1 MANLNRIILV
11 GRLTADLESRST
23 MDGIPMAKFRL
34 AVGRPQ
40 GGDDFFDVIAWRREA
55 ESLDGKAQKG
65 TMVLVEGR
73 IQIRSFEDQSGQ
85 RRWVTEVVARKV
97 QVLEKANPSTE
108 PFDKLRAAPSGVEV
122 LRIGAEGSRSTDAQ
136 GSTSL
141 GKEASATLDEAS
153 LADDLPF

>member
-1 MANLNRIILV
+1 VANLNRIILV

-40 GGDDFFDVIAWRREA
+40 GGDDFFDIIAWRREA
-55 ESLDGKAQKG
+55 ENLGGKVQKD
-65 TMVLVEGR
+65 TMLLVEGR

-85 RRWVTEVVARKV
+85 RRWVTEVVARNVQILDQAKV
-97 QVLEKANPSTE
+97 
-108 PFDKLRAAPSGVEV
+108 SGPVSSMPESE
-122 LRIGAEGSRSTDAQ
+122 II
-136 GSTSL
+136 
-141 GKEASATLDEAS
+141 DEAS